1 MKLIQDIVYNHSGR
15 FHFLVQDAPD
25 KTWVHQWPKFTEPSH
40 KEQVLFDPYA
50 SKTEQEKMTDGWFT
64 PEMPDLNHSN
74 PFMAKFL
81 TQNAIWSVE
90 TFGVDGF
97 RIDTYKYN
105 DLPFVNQLNQTLK
118 NDFPAITSFGE
129 SWVHGVAAQAYF
141 VENNMN
147 VPFKSNLQGGQ
158 DFQTLFYGIL
168 PALNEHFGWTDG
180 VTKLYTTL
188 SNDFLYKDASRNVLF
203 LDNHDMTRI
212 LSSLGESVPKLK
224 VALAWLFTCRGIPQL
239 YYGTEVMMK
248 GIANPD
254 GWVRLDFPGGWEGD
268 QKNAFTG
275 EGLTA
280 EEKLIQSYTKLL
292 GNYRKQSTALQTG
305 KMMQYIP
312 NNGLYVYFRYDAGS
326 TVMCVM
332 NTDKQTRTVDMQDFL
347 ERTKGFNGG
356 KDIITNQQI
365 NTKFELPAM
374 SMQIIELTK

>member
-1 MKLIQDIVYNHSGR
+1 
-15 FHFLVQDAPD
+15 
-25 KTWVHQWPKFTEPSH
+25 
-40 KEQVLFDPYA
+40 
-50 SKTEQEKMTDGWFT
+50 
-64 PEMPDLNHSN
+64 
-74 PFMAKFL
+74 
-81 TQNAIWSVE
+81 
-90 TFGVDGF
+90 
-97 RIDTYKYN
+97 
-105 DLPFVNQLNQTLK
+105 
-118 NDFPAITSFGE
+118 
-129 SWVHGVAAQAYF
+129 
-141 VENNMN
+141 
-147 VPFKSNLQGGQ
+147 
-158 DFQTLFYGIL
+158 
-168 PALNEHFGWTDG
+168 
-180 VTKLYTTL
+180 
-188 SNDFLYKDASRNVLF
+188 
-203 LDNHDMTRI
+203 
-212 LSSLGESVPKLK
+212 
-224 VALAWLFTCRGIPQL
+224 L